1 MTISKISFMAESAL
15 LNKYN
20 TKTQTNPAAHV
31 DSAKTESGA
40 TTPANNEQVQ
50 AEVANNKSTPQESGS
65 SNKKAWVIGLSAA
78 AVLTA
83 LGVFAGRKGYLGEGV
98 QKFLGG
104 IKKESG
110 NLNHKSDDL
119 LNDIELPTGN
129 NGSSN
134 PNITI
139 IEPEN
144 AVPTGAKPEIKY
156 NIEEPEKGAAS
167 IAGTGKNAENAEE
180 TILGKA
186 PETPPATPKPET
198 PVVNAENINVDEVNA
213 LINRSIP
220 KLDYP
225 TKVEVPDTK
234 ALFEESKYVL
244 ESIKTSGLKP
254 NEWHLQTL
262 PNGNSCHFQFAP
274 NGTIEAYTVFDKQN
288 KMLHHFYQYDSGCNF
303 LLTKD
308 NCTMRFCSEDKSL
321 YDFSKTVD
329 NNLCLNYNK
338 YGLLDNITE
347 HADGVKLSRKFE
359 PQDNNGLV
367 VTYYDPLSKGT
378 KAIKME
384 AFQDGKLESELFL
397 DGSPS
402 MKVIK
407 EINHEIK

>member
-40 TTPANNEQVQ
+40 TTPANDEQVQ
-50 AEVANNKSTPQESGS
+50 AEAANNKSTPQESGS

-110 NLNHKSDDL
+110 NLNHKPDDL

-213 LINRSIP
+213 LINRTIP

-234 ALFEESKYVL
+234 ALLEESKYVL
-244 ESIKTSGLKP
+244 DSIKTSGLKP
-254 NEWHLQTL
+254 GLNEQKL
-262 PNGNSCHFQFAP
+262 PNGNLCLFTLDK
-274 NGTIEAYTVFDKQN
+274 NGTIKTYSISDKEN
-288 KMLHHFYQYDSGCNF
+288 NILHVYSQYGTGSTFSIKKDGYVMKF
-303 LLTKD
+303 LSD
-308 NCTMRFCSEDKSL
+308 DKSL
-321 YDFSKTVD
+321 LSFSKKVD
-329 NNLCLNYNK
+329 NNLRLNYNK

-378 KAIKME
+378 IAIKME

-402 MKVIK
+402 MRVIK
-407 EINHEIK
+407 EINHEVK